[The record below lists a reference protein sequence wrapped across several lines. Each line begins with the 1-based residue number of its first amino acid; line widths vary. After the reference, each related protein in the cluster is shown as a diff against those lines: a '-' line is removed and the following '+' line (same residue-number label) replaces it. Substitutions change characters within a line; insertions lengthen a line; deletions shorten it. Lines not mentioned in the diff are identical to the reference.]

1 MGWDKDED
9 RMGWDGE
16 WGWDGDGNGN
26 GTRWRCGQGQRC
38 CGNGDKDRDGNMD
51 GIGKRNALSRA
62 SCVQDAWRRAGP
74 SSTPCPAQ
82 LCISPTLPSLQDPT
96 NGYYN
101 VRAHEDRPASRT
113 VLYADYRAP
122 GPGRYDARPPSRLS
136 HSSGYAQLNTYSR
149 GPASEYSAEA
159 AAGTGAPPGTAGG
172 ETASQL
178 SYENYGGHAA
188 FPASSGY
195 GGYRLGYGQ
204 PTSLERAPYDAYDP
218 MGKYASATRFSY
230 TSQHSDYGQR
240 FQQRMQTH
248 V

>member
-1 MGWDKDED
+1 M
-9 RMGWDGE
+9 
-16 WGWDGDGNGN
+16 
-26 GTRWRCGQGQRC
+26 
-38 CGNGDKDRDGNMD
+38 
-51 GIGKRNALSRA
+51 
-62 SCVQDAWRRAGP
+62 AWRRGQEQAQERGQEQAWGTTKEQLGGEKAPDPRPPHPTHTPLPP
-74 SSTPCPAQ
+74 SSP
-82 LCISPTLPSLQDPT
+82 LPSPQDPT

-101 VRAHEDRPASRT
+101 VRAHEDRPASRS
-113 VLYADYRAP
+113 VLYADYRTP
-122 GPGRYDARPPSRLS
+122 GPGRYEARPPSRLS

-149 GPASEYSAEA
+149 GGPASEYSAEA

-178 SYENYGGHAA
+178 SYENYGGHGA
-188 FPASSGY
+188 FPAGGGY

-204 PTSLERAPYDAYDP
+204 PPSLERAPYDAYDP